1 MCTKKTQWTR
11 GIAVAVSAVLL
22 AIGVAGAASAQ
33 LTSANPLD
41 EINKLGGSSS
51 SPNLTQGTAPVV
63 KLAAAGRVNEVL
75 SSGGC
80 LNNPLTATC
89 GSSCDNITLN
99 GTVSVTG
106 LGKSTLNAC
115 YTIEL
120 STVGV
125 CYTGLGIGTLT
136 NKGGNSINISFGGP
150 FCVND
155 ENVSTSTIFFSTTGT
170 YIIEGGTGPFANET
184 GAGSFNVSDIFNGGS
199 VPLPGI
205 GQISMN
211 GTMSKN

>member
-33 LTSANPLD
+33 IMAASPLD
-41 EINKLGGSSS
+41 EVNKLGGSSS
-51 SPNLTQGTAPVV
+51 SPNLAQGTAPVV

-80 LNNPLTATC
+80 LNNPVTATC
-89 GSSCDNITLN
+89 GSSCDNITMN
-99 GTVSVTG
+99 GTVAVTG
-106 LGKSTLNAC
+106 LGKSTLDAC

-120 STVGV
+120 TSVGV

-136 NKGGNSINISFGGP
+136 NKGGKSIDISFGGP
-150 FCVND
+150 FCIND
-155 ENVSTSTIFFSTTGT
+155 ENVSTGTVFFSTTGT

-184 GAGSFNVSDIFNGGS
+184 GAGSFNVSDIFSGVS
-199 VPLPGI
+199 TPVSGI